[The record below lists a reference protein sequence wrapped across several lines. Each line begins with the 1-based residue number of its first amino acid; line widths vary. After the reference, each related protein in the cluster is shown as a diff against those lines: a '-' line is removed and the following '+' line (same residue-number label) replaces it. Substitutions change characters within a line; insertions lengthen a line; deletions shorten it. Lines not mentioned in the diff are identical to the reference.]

1 VEPSRST
8 AANPTRR
15 PSIFARTELAPS
27 AEFLRLFRAVVLDA
41 YQTRQADAQHQVVE
55 FDRRLAQ
62 LDKRKAR
69 LEEAYVYEQA
79 IDRDTYTR
87 HSDRLSEERALLQLG
102 RHEAEIEGLDV
113 ETFAELRGV
122 PGAQSRSAL
131 AGGRTRAESSPPS
144 LLVPSGLTW
153 DGERFGTVESG
164 LFFSRLARDSSS
176 GGKMAPQVGFEPTTL
191 RLTAGCS
198 TAELLRNR
206 R

>member
-1 VEPSRST
+1 M
-8 AANPTRR
+8 
-15 PSIFARTELAPS
+15 
-27 AEFLRLFRAVVLDA
+27 LDA

-113 ETFAELRGV
+113 ETLLNYGEYL
-122 PGAQSRSAL
+122 AL
-131 AGGRTRAESSPPS
+131 NPARRWQETGPEQKAR
-144 LLVPSGLTW
+144 LQVFLVPSGITW
-153 DGERFGTVESG
+153 DGERF
-164 LFFSRLARDSSS
+164 
-176 GGKMAPQVGFEPTTL
+176 EPAK
-191 RLTAGCS
+191 AGCFS
-198 TAELLRNR
+198 VVWPGIRAAGGRWLLR
-206 R
+206 